1 MVFVAFLF
9 PGLTSPSF
17 ATTRSCSGTFGHG
30 CMTHDIPVYEN
41 NGGAVLAVAGDDYVV
56 VAADTRLSKGLA
68 VLSSACSRLWE
79 LCPGVWLGVGGCLA
93 DTRALAEAMQD
104 LCEGYRFEHG
114 RAPGVDSVAQALSST
129 LYTRRQTPYYTFCI
143 LAGLDQI
150 ALSGAL
156 FTYDAVGNIER
167 VRSACAGSCQ
177 SIIVPILDQLLSS
190 PMTVTDGQ
198 RPFQASAGKGA
209 THDDGGLTFFQ
220 HWSDGG
226 LCATAARPA
235 CTSWLTP
242 HAAVEG
248 MKGAATT
255 AGERNILLGDGL
267 EIVAVIPKATKDV
280 ASKGTS
286 HEACIT
292 KWKIRAQL

>member
-1 MVFVAFLF
+1 M
-9 PGLTSPSF
+9 
-17 ATTRSCSGTFGHG
+17 R
-30 CMTHDIPVYEN
+30 
-41 NGGAVLAVAGDDYVV
+41 
-56 VAADTRLSKGLA
+56 K
-68 VLSSACSRLWE
+68 
-79 LCPGVWLGVGGCLA
+79 
-93 DTRALAEAMQD
+93 
-104 LCEGYRFEHG
+104 
-114 RAPGVDSVAQALSST
+114 
-129 LYTRRQTPYYTFCI
+129 
-143 LAGLDQI
+143 
-150 ALSGAL
+150 LSGLVHIA
-156 FTYDAVGNIER
+156 A
-167 VRSACAGSCQ
+167 AGAHPRRGSLN
-177 SIIVPILDQLLSS
+177 V
-190 PMTVTDGQ
+190 
-198 RPFQASAGKGA
+198 
-209 THDDGGLTFFQ
+209 
-220 HWSDGG
+220 